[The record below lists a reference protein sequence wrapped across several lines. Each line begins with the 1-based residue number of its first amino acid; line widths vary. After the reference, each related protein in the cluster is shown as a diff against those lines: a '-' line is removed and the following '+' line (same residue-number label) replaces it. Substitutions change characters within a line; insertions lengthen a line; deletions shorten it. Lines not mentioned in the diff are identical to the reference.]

1 MVWWGGLSPRLGQGS
16 HLPLLSLSVPWPPC
30 HQVAGSGDGGIIV
43 QKMSWMEIKSSHP
56 CIMDVKRMEI
66 PKIGGVGQC
75 TAI

>member
-43 QKMSWMEIKSSHP
+43 QKMSCMEIKSSHP